1 MPLSK
6 NNLHIPYSRKN
17 WRQMKAK
24 INTFFN
30 EFESNYILLH
40 KPIPVKVLIK

>member
-17 WRQMKAK
+17 WREMKAK
-24 INTFFN
+24 INTFFT
-30 EFESNYILLH
+30 EIESDYILLH
-40 KPIPVKVLIK
+40 KPISVEVIK

>member
-6 NNLHIPYSRKN
+6 NLNIPYSRKN

-40 KPIPVKVLIK
+40 KPIPVEVLK